1 MSHVQVA
8 KDTTDKLDRH
18 GFESQL
24 FCMIMCNH
32 FISFVCKSASGI
44 AGSSMHRAVVF

>member
-1 MSHVQVA
+1 MVYMWVA
-8 KDTTDKLDRH
+8 RDRTDKLDRH

-24 FCMIMCNH
+24 FGMIMGNH

-44 AGSSMHRAVVF
+44 AGSFMH

>member
-8 KDTTDKLDRH
+8 KDRTDKLDRH

-24 FCMIMCNH
+24 FCMIVGNH
-32 FISFVCKSASGI
+32 FISFVCKAASGI
-44 AGSSMHRAVVF
+44 AGSFMHRALVF